1 MRWKAAVQ
9 AVMIAVLWLGVL
21 APAASA
27 DDTETFFLGPDGVPV
42 GSLIGTPHGGQ
53 MPNYDRGRDLE
64 PGLFLEKSD
73 RGLLE
78 TEETRYQHWQA
89 EMTGRH
95 LAGYPTFVIW
105 SASAAFEPGLT
116 GAFSVYLLDCP
127 ETAVECT
134 ELGGQEVFVQPTDS
148 GGWTETTVSLPP
160 IDHAFADGRHL
171 GIRIVVA
178 DDSGTD
184 MMFAY
189 GFPKYRSRLV
199 VSAEPLVV
207 TPQASLTPPPITL
220 APVDRLGLVKPLS
233 VLRFQEGP
241 ADINSLTPW
250 LATLTGSTVI
260 LVVLG
265 VVLVFTLSP
274 HGRREKSRAGS
285 RPAHSRSRT
294 VVSS

>member
-1 MRWKAAVQ
+1 MRWRAAVQ
-9 AVMIAVLWLGVL
+9 AVVIAVLWLGVL

-27 DDTETFFLGPDGVPV
+27 DDTETFILGPDGVPV
-42 GSLIGTPHGGQ
+42 GSLIGTPRGGQ

-64 PGLFLEKSD
+64 PGLFLERSD
-73 RGLLE
+73 LGLRE
-78 TEETRYQHWQA
+78 SDENRYQQWQS

-95 LAGYPTFVIW
+95 LAGYPTFIVW
-105 SASAAFEPGLT
+105 SASAGFEPGLT
-116 GAFSVYLLDCP
+116 GAFTVYLLDCP
-127 ETAVECT
+127 VFAANCD
-134 ELGGQEVFVQPTDS
+134 ELASQEVIVPPS
-148 GGWTETTVSLPP
+148 GSGEWTENTVSLPQ

-171 GIRIVVA
+171 GIRVVVSETS
-178 DDSGTD
+178 DTD

-189 GFPKYRSRLV
+189 GFPKYRSRLI
-199 VSAEPLVV
+199 VSAEPPVAASV
-207 TPQASLTPPPITL
+207 ASAATPPTTLASL
-220 APVDRLGLVKPLS
+220 DRLGVVKPMS
-233 VLRFQEGP
+233 VLMSQEGP

-274 HGRREKSRAGS
+274 HGRRERS
-285 RPAHSRSRT
+285 RPGSHAARGGRRT

>member
-1 MRWKAAVQ
+1 
-9 AVMIAVLWLGVL
+9 MIAVLWLGVL

-73 RGLLE
+73 SGLLE
-78 TEETRYQHWQA
+78 SEETRYQHWQA

-95 LAGYPTFVIW
+95 LAGYPTFVVW
-105 SASAAFEPGLT
+105 GASAAFEPGLT
-116 GAFSVYLLDCP
+116 GTFSVYLLDCA
-127 ETAVECT
+127 EAALECT
-134 ELGGQEVFVQPTDS
+134 ELAGQEVVVPPADS
-148 GGWTETTVSLPP
+148 GGWTETTVSLPQ
-160 IDHAFADGRHL
+160 IDHVFAEGRHL
-171 GIRIVVA
+171 GIRIVVS
-178 DDSGTD
+178 DKSGTD

-189 GFPKYRSRLV
+189 GFPKYRSRLI
-199 VSAEPLVV
+199 VSAEPPAI
-207 TPQASLTPPPITL
+207 TTEASVALPPITL
-220 APVDRLGLVKPLS
+220 APLDRLGLVKPLS
-233 VLRFQEGP
+233 FLTFQEGP

-274 HGRREKSRAGS
+274 HGRRERS
-285 RPAHSRSRT
+285 RPGTRPARNGRT
-294 VVSS
+294 VISS